1 MKEEDQCQPE
11 IHRKFINIAQGIHL
25 RKWIHGDYEFFT
37 VVLSGGGNWFTE
49 QQEALS
55 DLEVLNDWSSSGEKT
70 RLWCEWAAEN
80 ARHDSSA
87 FELDFRGECEV
98 FPTQFYVLTIYLAP
112 KPTHVTLGKK
122 QKDLLITM
130 KSEPT
135 DTAWMLKFPSPG
147 GTFWCS
153 FKWLYYRFGRNSAV
167 PWKTLGNYYR
177 AFYDADDVEE
187 IIMMWCSWRRKLGR
201 CDSPQRRTI
210 TRTRSFFG
218 EFNCVLSCAFIY
230 PSISLFLQ
238 KLNTVCLSVCLS
250 VSPCPF
256 GLDEETGEYGFVILY
271 PPPNDCYYFT
281 TETATMIPTEWNF
294 YKGTMGDGCCS
305 FGAAADRWRPF
316 NVLETGNR
324 DDNGSAN
331 NKDHHFVTIEP
342 IVVHKVKG
350 NSLNVC

>member
-1 MKEEDQCQPE
+1 MISGRSEQQGYCPLLFNEVKEEDQCQPE

-55 DLEVLNDWSSSGEKT
+55 DLEALNDWSSSGEKT

-87 FELDFRGECEV
+87 FELDFRGECDV
-98 FPTQFYVLTIYLAP
+98 FSTQFYVLTIYLAP

-122 QKDLLITM
+122 QKDLLIIM

-210 TRTRSFFG
+210 TRTRTRSFVG

-230 PSISLFLQ
+230 LSISLFLR
-238 KLNTVCLSVCLS
+238 KLNTVCLSVCQCRLVLLGWMRKRGSMVLLYYIHHQMIVIISRPRQRRWFRLS
-250 VSPCPF
+250 GISTKGQWEMDVVRSDRRRCRQM
-256 GLDEETGEYGFVILY
+256 
-271 PPPNDCYYFT
+271 T
-281 TETATMIPTEWNF
+281 TF
-294 YKGTMGDGCCS
+294 
-305 FGAAADRWRPF
+305 
-316 NVLETGNR
+316 
-324 DDNGSAN
+324 
-331 NKDHHFVTIEP
+331 
-342 IVVHKVKG
+342 
-350 NSLNVC
+350 